1 MTTMIPIARSRLAP
15 RLRRLAAIAIAG
27 QLGLASALAL
37 AQTAGTGPQPSQ
49 GTKGTGLSTLV
60 YVPHDFDAP
69 EVTQSGGV
77 RAASQGG
84 LPGLMVLAPPKLAR
98 TLSSQPTLYWYLSGP
113 TEAPVRLT
121 VLDLDATTG
130 EPLLEIG
137 LGPVATG
144 GVQATSLAEHG
155 VNLEEG
161 RLYEWSVA
169 LEVDPQAYSEEP
181 VAKTILTADEAD
193 PGLLARLE
201 REPALARAEALAEA
215 GYWYDLIDLL
225 SREIESGRD
234 PDTWRALR
242 AELLDQVGLHAV
254 AAYDREAAG
263 AQ

>member
-1 MTTMIPIARSRLAP
+1 MRPIGRSRLALA
-15 RLRRLAAIAIAG
+15 LRGVGWIALVG
-27 QLGLASALAL
+27 HLGLTGAAAL
-37 AQTAGTGPQPSQ
+37 AQAAGTNPQPAQSA
-49 GTKGTGLSTLV
+49 TGTGLSTLV

-77 RAASQGG
+77 RSASQGG
-84 LPGLMVLAPPKLAR
+84 LPDLMVLAPPKLAR
-98 TLSSQPTLYWYLSGP
+98 TFSSQPTLYWYLSGP
-113 TEAPVRLT
+113 TNAPVRLT

-130 EPLLEIG
+130 EPLLEFG
-137 LGPVATG
+137 LGPISSG
-144 GVQATSLAEHG
+144 GVHASSLAEHG
-155 VNLEEG
+155 VALEEG

-193 PGLLARLE
+193 PALIGELE
-201 REPALARAEALAEA
+201 QAPALEQAKELAKA

-234 PDTWRALR
+234 PETWRALR
-242 AELLDQVGLHAV
+242 AALLDQVGLDVV
-254 AAYDREAAG
+254 AAHDREAAR

>member
-1 MTTMIPIARSRLAP
+1 MRPIGRSRLSLA
-15 RLRRLAAIAIAG
+15 LRGVGWIALAG
-27 QLGLASALAL
+27 HLGLAGAFAL

-49 GTKGTGLSTLV
+49 ATKSTGLSTLV

-98 TLSSQPTLYWYLSGP
+98 TFSTQPTLYWYLSGP

-181 VAKTILTADEAD
+181 VAKTILSAEEAD

-201 REPALARAEALAEA
+201 REPAPARAEELAKA
-215 GYWYDLIDLL
+215 GYWYDLFDLL
-225 SREIESGRD
+225 SREIEAGRD
-234 PDTWRALR
+234 PGAWRALR
-242 AELLDQVGLHAV
+242 AALLDQVGLGVV
-254 AAYDREAAG
+254 AAHDRAAAG

>member
-1 MTTMIPIARSRLAP
+1 MRVTGRSRLS
-15 RLRRLAAIAIAG
+15 LALWVALAG
-27 QLGLASALAL
+27 QLGLAGSGAL
-37 AQTAGTGPQPSQ
+37 AQTAGTSPQPTQS
-49 GTKGTGLSTLV
+49 GTGAGLSTLV

-77 RAASQGG
+77 RSASQGG
-84 LPGLMVLAPPKLAR
+84 LPELMVLAPPKLAR
-98 TLSSQPTLYWYLSGP
+98 TFSSQPTLYWYLSGP
-113 TEAPVRLT
+113 TNAPVRLT

-137 LGPVATG
+137 LGPVSSG
-144 GVQATSLAEHG
+144 GVHASSLAEHG
-155 VNLEEG
+155 VALEEG

-181 VAKTILTADEAD
+181 VSMSILKAEKDD
-193 PGLLARLE
+193 PGLIADLE
-201 REPALARAEALAEA
+201 QAPMLVRAEALAKA

-242 AELLDQVGLHAV
+242 AALLDQVGLEVV

-263 AQ
+263 VQ